1 MKILKARNGIALV
14 AVLAIMLISSMF
26 IPVMFNLS
34 DTSLMIAVKGTD
46 RQRVSYLARTITEM
60 SVAAFKSFESTEH
73 LRCTATE
80 YVPNTNPK
88 VSTTEGY
95 YIPDGNGVSVCYSC
109 GMKKSEVGSGTTF
122 NNIATQYKKLI
133 DKNDTSVTSI
143 RTDVVVMFQKD
154 NATTKK
160 VYYVQYLDENE
171 EPINDPVK
179 ITDIE
184 YRELSQALEE
194 FKAKY
199 PDEPEPY
206 SFPEPEEAGV
216 EDIKYISCS
225 AQKQNPDDA
234 NEIPDVKNHSEY
246 TAMVSAG
253 YKEVGRGYCTITYD
267 DSITYYRTN
276 VNTKEN
282 KVVDETTY
290 NNGIKDVMNGT
301 TKEYSYSK
309 KENRNVTFE
318 STAEVNGFKSSRKC
332 VLVLPTYPSEENW
345 LQFGIADPNN
355 PGELIASGGNQVFVD
370 PSKATARVPIKYEDN
385 NALSSGKYIYQ
396 NLLVYSGVGNMVI
409 RPTSYK
415 NATNENKIEYSGEQ
429 NSQFVLGV
437 QPGLNTTPN
446 NDPTYEI
453 IDAVNYENSQ
463 EISQMNNFIA
473 FAATNAI
480 QVDMPVNLLLNPCR
494 ANRVGDNKF
503 FQSVP
508 NGSLFKIM
516 MFQAPTIQFN
526 ERLDMMMS
534 FYVRQ
539 TTATDRE
546 ARRMSSV
553 VLSAPENT
561 PYSYYHKNEKYEK
574 VVKAGMVY
582 FSEDSYLWIIEPGD
596 DGSASS
602 GWGFLAETVYK
613 RDSDFKKIKIASAGD
628 VYYFNSEVKTDSNGD
643 GKLDNKDKDVGF
655 SLTAY
660 FIETKYLPEL
670 TSSDQTFWNEMMGR
684 LYSSLITADYTPTY
698 VEDDWYYIGNLN
710 DGSLNM
716 EPPETDG
723 YYTYWVN

>member
-14 AVLAIMLISSMF
+14 AVLVIMLISSMF

-46 RQRVSYLARTITEM
+46 RQRVSYLARTVTEM
-60 SVAAFKSFESTEH
+60 SVAAFKSFESNEH
-73 LRCTATE
+73 VRCKNLAENANAYVCSTCGNTIPKGMNKLIIE
-80 YVPNTNPK
+80 YN
-88 VSTTEGY
+88 
-95 YIPDGNGVSVCYSC
+95 
-109 GMKKSEVGSGTTF
+109 
-122 NNIATQYKKLI
+122 KLI
-133 DKNDTSVTSI
+133 DKNDSTRTSFQTETI
-143 RTDVVVMFQKD
+143 VMFQKD
-154 NATTKK
+154 NAKDQP
-160 VYYVQYLDENE
+160 VYYLEYLDENGDPISE
-171 EPINDPVK
+171 KTKISKDRYIDLARALIEFEGKYSSEPVPYRLYPAINPGDVNNPTEVLTEK
-179 ITDIE
+179 I
-184 YRELSQALEE
+184 
-194 FKAKY
+194 
-199 PDEPEPY
+199 
-206 SFPEPEEAGV
+206 
-216 EDIKYISCS
+216 EDIKYVSCS
-225 AQKQNPDDA
+225 AKKLNENDA

-267 DSITYYRTN
+267 SEVTYYRTN
-276 VNTKEN
+276 V
-282 KVVDETTY
+282 
-290 NNGIKDVMNGT
+290 T
-301 TKEYSYSK
+301 TKANTVITKADYDAGIATLTDPTNTAKQNYSYSK
-309 KENRNVTFE
+309 KENRNVKFV
-318 STAEVNGFKSSRKC
+318 STAEVNGFKSSRTC
-332 VLVLPTYPSEENW
+332 ILVLPTYPSEEGW
-345 LQFGIADPNN
+345 LQFGINGLEN
-355 PGELIASGGNQVFVD
+355 SGGNQVFVD
-370 PSKATARVPIKYEDN
+370 ASKATSLVPVSFEHI
-385 NALSSGKYIYQ
+385 SGNYVKQ
-396 NLLVYSGVGNMVI
+396 NLLVYSAVGNMLI

-415 NATNENKIEYSGEQ
+415 KAGTNETVSSGEQ

-453 IDAVNYENSQ
+453 IDAVNYNSST
-463 EISQMNNFIA
+463 EVAQMNNFVA

-539 TTATDRE
+539 TTAADRN

-553 VLSAPENT
+553 VLSAPEST
-561 PYSYYHKNEKYEK
+561 PYSYYNEDREQ

-582 FSEDSYLWIIEPGD
+582 FSEDSYLWIIEPMD
-596 DGSASS
+596 DGSSSS

-628 VYYFNSEVKTDSNGD
+628 VYYFNSDIVQNGE
-643 GKLDNKDKDVGF
+643 DVGF

-660 FIETKYLPEL
+660 FIETQYLKDL
-670 TSSDQTFWNEMMGR
+670 SSNDKGFWQRMKDSFFEGQ
-684 LYSSLITADYTPTY
+684 ITGGDYTPTY
-698 VEDDWYYIGNLN
+698 KEDDWVYLGNLN
-710 DGSLNM
+710 DKTFNA
-716 EPPETDG
+716 EPPATDG

>member
-46 RQRVSYLARTITEM
+46 RQRASYLARTITEM
-60 SVAAFKSFESTEH
+60 SVAAFKSFESNDH
-73 LRCTATE
+73 VRCK
-80 YVPNTNPK
+80 NP
-88 VSTTEGY
+88 TYT
-95 YIPDGNGVSVCYSC
+95 NGVCNSC
-109 GMKKSEVGSGTTF
+109 SNTISNET
-122 NNIATQYKKLI
+122 NNIIAQYNKLI

-143 RTDVVVMFQKD
+143 KTDVIVMFQKD
-154 NATTKK
+154 NANTQP
-160 VYYVQYLDENE
+160 VYYVEYIDENGD
-171 EPINDPVK
+171 PISEKTK
-179 ITDIE
+179 ISKDRYTD
-184 YRELSQALEE
+184 LAKALIA
-194 FKAKY
+194 FRDKNSS
-199 PDEPEPY
+199 EPEPY
-206 SFPEPEEAGV
+206 RLYPEINPSDPNNPTEVITEKI
-216 EDIKYISCS
+216 EDIKYVSCS
-225 AQKQNPDDA
+225 ATKLNPDDA

-267 DSITYYRTN
+267 SEITYYKTN
-276 VNTKEN
+276 VKTKANEVITKEQYEAGV
-282 KVVDETTY
+282 KVLTDPKNTEKQ
-290 NNGIKDVMNGT
+290 NF
-301 TKEYSYSK
+301 SYSK
-309 KENRNVTFE
+309 KENRNLKFV
-318 STAEVNGFKSSRKC
+318 STAEVNGFKSSRTC
-332 VLVLPTYPSEENW
+332 MLVLPTYPSEEGW
-345 LQFGIADPNN
+345 LQFGINGLEN
-355 PGELIASGGNQVFVD
+355 SGGNQVFVD
-370 PSKATARVPIKYEDN
+370 ASKATSLVPVRFEHISGDYIK
-385 NALSSGKYIYQ
+385 Q
-396 NLLVYSGVGNMVI
+396 NLLVYSAVGNMLI

-415 NATNENKIEYSGEQ
+415 NAATGETVHSGEH

-453 IDAVNYENSQ
+453 IDAVNYESST
-463 EISQMNNFIA
+463 EIAQMNNFVA

-539 TTATDRE
+539 TTEADKN

-553 VLSAPENT
+553 VLSAPEST
-561 PYSYYHKNEKYEK
+561 PYSYYNEDRKQ

-582 FSEDSYLWIIEPGD
+582 FSEDSYLWIIEPMD
-596 DGSASS
+596 DGSSSS
-602 GWGFLAETVYK
+602 GWGFLAETVYE

-628 VYYFNSEVKTDSNGD
+628 VYYFNSDIVQNGE
-643 GKLDNKDKDVGF
+643 DVGF

-660 FIETKYLPEL
+660 FIETQYLKEL
-670 TSSDQTFWNEMMGR
+670 SSDDKGFWQRMKDSFFEGQ
-684 LYSSLITADYTPTY
+684 ITGGDYTPTY
-698 VEDDWYYIGNLN
+698 KEDDWVYLGNLN
-710 DGSLNM
+710 DKTFNV
-716 EPPETDG
+716 EPPATDG

>member
-14 AVLAIMLISSMF
+14 AVLTIMLISSMF
-26 IPVMFNLS
+26 IPLMFNLS

-60 SVAAFKSFESTEH
+60 SVAAFKSFESNEH
-73 LRCTATE
+73 VRCKNLTKNANE
-80 YVPNTNPK
+80 YVCSDCGNT
-88 VSTTEGY
+88 
-95 YIPDGNGVSVCYSC
+95 IPAGLNDIIIEYN
-109 GMKKSEVGSGTTF
+109 
-122 NNIATQYKKLI
+122 KLI

-143 RTDVVVMFQKD
+143 KTDVIVMFQKD
-154 NATTKK
+154 NANDQP
-160 VYYVQYLDENE
+160 VYYLEYIDENGDPISEKTKISKDRYTDLARALIEFE
-171 EPINDPVK
+171 EKHSSEPVPYRLYPEINPADVNNPIEVITEK
-179 ITDIE
+179 I
-184 YRELSQALEE
+184 
-194 FKAKY
+194 
-199 PDEPEPY
+199 
-206 SFPEPEEAGV
+206 

-225 AQKQNPDDA
+225 ATKLNPDDA

-267 DSITYYRTN
+267 SEVTYYKTN
-276 VNTKEN
+276 VKTKEN
-282 KVVDETTY
+282 TVVTEDQY
-290 NNGIKDVMNGT
+290 NSGIATLTDPNNAEKQNF
-301 TKEYSYSK
+301 SYSK
-309 KENRNVTFE
+309 KENRNIKFV
-318 STAEVNGFKSSRKC
+318 STAEVNGFKSSRTC
-332 VLVLPTYPSEENW
+332 MLVLPTYPSEEGW
-345 LQFGIADPNN
+345 LQFGINGLEN
-355 PGELIASGGNQVFVD
+355 SGGNQVFVD
-370 PSKATARVPIKYEDN
+370 ASKATSLVPVRFEHISGDYIK
-385 NALSSGKYIYQ
+385 Q
-396 NLLVYSGVGNMVI
+396 NLLVYAAVGNMLI

-415 NATNENKIEYSGEQ
+415 NAATGETVHSGVQ

-446 NDPTYEI
+446 NDPTYKI
-453 IDAVNYENSQ
+453 IDAVNYNSSTQ
-463 EISQMNNFIA
+463 VAQMNNFVA

-480 QVDMPVNLLLNPCR
+480 QVDMPINLLVNPCR

-503 FQSVP
+503 FESVP

-539 TTATDRE
+539 TTEADKN

-553 VLSAPENT
+553 VLSAPKST
-561 PYSYYHKNEKYEK
+561 PYSYYNEDRKQ

-582 FSEDSYLWIIEPGD
+582 FSEDSYLWIIEPMD
-596 DGSASS
+596 DGSSSS
-602 GWGFLAETVYK
+602 GWGYLAETVYE

-628 VYYFNSEVKTDSNGD
+628 VYYFNSDIVQNGE
-643 GKLDNKDKDVGF
+643 DVGF

-660 FIETKYLPEL
+660 FIETQYLKEL
-670 TSSDQTFWNEMMGR
+670 SSGDKGFWQRMKDSFFEDQ
-684 LYSSLITADYTPTY
+684 ITGGGYTPTY
-698 VEDDWYYIGNLN
+698 KEDDWVYLGNLN
-710 DGSLNM
+710 DKTFNV

>member
-60 SVAAFKSFESTEH
+60 SVAAFKSFESNDH
-73 LRCTATE
+73 VRCK
-80 YVPNTNPK
+80 NP
-88 VSTTEGY
+88 TYT
-95 YIPDGNGVSVCYSC
+95 NGVCNSC
-109 GMKKSEVGSGTTF
+109 SNTISNET
-122 NNIATQYKKLI
+122 NNIIAQYNKLI

-143 RTDVVVMFQKD
+143 KTDVIVMFQKD
-154 NATTKK
+154 NANDQP
-160 VYYVQYLDENE
+160 VYYVEYIDENG
-171 EPINDPVK
+171 DPVSEKTK
-179 ITDIE
+179 ISKDRYTD
-184 YRELSQALEE
+184 LAKALIA
-194 FKAKY
+194 FRDKNSS
-199 PDEPEPY
+199 EPEPY
-206 SFPEPEEAGV
+206 RLYPEINPSDPNNPTEVITEKI
-216 EDIKYISCS
+216 EDIKYVSCS
-225 AQKQNPDDA
+225 ATKLNPDDA

-267 DSITYYRTN
+267 SEVTYYKTN
-276 VNTKEN
+276 VKTKANEVITKEQYEAGV
-282 KVVDETTY
+282 KVLTDPKNTEKQ
-290 NNGIKDVMNGT
+290 NF
-301 TKEYSYSK
+301 SYSK
-309 KENRNVTFE
+309 KENRNLKFV
-318 STAEVNGFKSSRKC
+318 STAEVNGFKSSRTC
-332 VLVLPTYPSEENW
+332 MLVLPTYPSEEGW
-345 LQFGIADPNN
+345 LQFGINGLEN
-355 PGELIASGGNQVFVD
+355 SGGNQVFVD
-370 PSKATARVPIKYEDN
+370 ASKATSLVPVRFEHISGDYIK
-385 NALSSGKYIYQ
+385 Q
-396 NLLVYSGVGNMVI
+396 NLLVYSAVGNMLI

-415 NATNENKIEYSGEQ
+415 NAATGETVHSGEH

-453 IDAVNYENSQ
+453 IDAVNYESST
-463 EISQMNNFIA
+463 EIAQMNNFVA

-539 TTATDRE
+539 TTEADKN

-553 VLSAPENT
+553 VLSAPEST
-561 PYSYYHKNEKYEK
+561 PYSYYNEDRKQ

-582 FSEDSYLWIIEPGD
+582 FSEDSYLWIIEPMD
-596 DGSASS
+596 DGSSSS
-602 GWGFLAETVYK
+602 GWGFLAETVYE

-628 VYYFNSEVKTDSNGD
+628 VYYFNSDIVQNGE
-643 GKLDNKDKDVGF
+643 DVGF

-660 FIETKYLPEL
+660 FIETQYLKEL
-670 TSSDQTFWNEMMGR
+670 SSDDKGFWQRMKDSFFEGQ
-684 LYSSLITADYTPTY
+684 ITGGDYTPTY
-698 VEDDWYYIGNLN
+698 KEDDWVYLGNLN
-710 DGSLNM
+710 DKTFNV
-716 EPPETDG
+716 EPPATDG